1 MVGNARAKRPAQ
13 CGDQSA
19 LLGLQRHPA
28 LVDARP
34 RLANAALCHVQASAR
49 GRRHVRK
56 GEHGTK
62 VYFVKQLR
70 VRAAEGKD
78 DERLVPMLREY
89 TVFNVAQCEGLPASI
104 IDGKPAR
111 VRNPDTRDP
120 LADEFLAATRDV
132 IREGAGEAYY
142 APGQDFISLPAFAA
156 FRGADHFYNVAFH
169 ELAHYAGFQIMP
181 ISVSTEPDAVA
192 SGSTEAA

>member
-1 MVGNARAKRPAQ
+1 
-13 CGDQSA
+13 
-19 LLGLQRHPA
+19 
-28 LVDARP
+28 
-34 RLANAALCHVQASAR
+34 
-49 GRRHVRK
+49 VRK

-111 VRNPDTRDP
+111 VRNPDTRDA
-120 LADEFLAATRDV
+120 LADEFLAATRAV

-142 APGQDFISLPAFAA
+142 APRARLHQPSRIRCLSRRGSLLQRRLPRTRALCRVPDYVDICFYRAG
-156 FRGADHFYNVAFH
+156 RGGLRLD
-169 ELAHYAGFQIMP
+169 
-181 ISVSTEPDAVA
+181 
-192 SGSTEAA
+192 

>member
-1 MVGNARAKRPAQ
+1 M
-13 CGDQSA
+13 
-19 LLGLQRHPA
+19 
-28 LVDARP
+28 
-34 RLANAALCHVQASAR
+34 
-49 GRRHVRK
+49 RK
-56 GEHGTK
+56 GEHETK

-70 VRAAEGKD
+70 VRAAEGED

-120 LADEFLAATRDV
+120 LADEFLAATRAV
-132 IREGAGEAYY
+132 IREGAAKRTTHQ
-142 APGQDFISLPAFAA
+142 GQDFISLPAFAA

-192 SGSTEAA
+192 SGLTEAA